1 MDDSEGGTIVGG
13 AKLTRTQ
20 YLNTFIA
27 VISTLLF
34 LFPVFWMFITSLKPM
49 NALFTYPPE
58 VVPANPSFSAY
69 IENFVQNQVMLK
81 YIGNSAI
88 IATGTMVLTLLL
100 AIPCAYAL
108 ARQNIKGKG
117 FILLI
122 LLAVQMLPNIMLA
135 MPLFIFFSKI
145 NLVNNFLALFIA
157 NTTHALPFAILV
169 LRPYFLSLPVGL
181 EEAAQIDG
189 CNKLSAFWR
198 IILPLVKPGIMTVG
212 VFCFLW
218 GWGDFLFALTLTTDE
233 SIRPLTLG
241 LYKFIGEYG
250 TAWNKLMAV
259 ATIAAIPIILIFVT
273 LQKYIIGGITSGA
286 MKD

>member
-1 MDDSEGGTIVGG
+1 MGRLKPD
-13 AKLTRTQ
+13 KTQ
-20 YLNTFIA
+20 YLATIIA
-27 VISTLLF
+27 IFSTLLF

-49 NALFTYPPE
+49 SELFTYPPE
-58 VVPANPSFSAY
+58 LIPNNPSFDAY
-69 IENFVQNQVMLK
+69 VENFLKNQVMLK

-88 IATGTMVLTLLL
+88 IATGTMILTLLL
-100 AIPCAYAL
+100 AAPCAYAL
-108 ARQNIKGKG
+108 ARQNIKGKSI
-117 FILLI
+117 ILLI

-135 MPLFIFFSKI
+135 MPLFIFFSKV
-145 NLVNNFLALFIA
+145 NLINNFFALFIA

-169 LRPYFLSLPVGL
+169 LRPFFLSLPSGL
-181 EEAAQIDG
+181 EEAAQLDG
-189 CNKLSAFWR
+189 CNKFSAFWR
-198 IILPLVKPGIMTVG
+198 IILPLVKPGLMTVG

-250 TAWNKLMAV
+250 TEWNKLMAV
-259 ATIAAIPIILIFVT
+259 ASIAAIPIILIFVT
-273 LQKYIIGGITSGA
+273 LQKYIVGGITSGA